1 VNQYGVQKQTLLL
14 TGTTRGVN
22 LERNC
27 LDKGFIRLVDKMGDD
42 SSIVQAARV
51 SYGQGAKTPE
61 EDRNLIRYLMRNKHT
76 SPFEMVEFKFHVK
89 APIFVFRQWQRHRA
103 ASINECSLRYTE
115 AKDEYYVPEINQI
128 CYQSKDN
135 KQGRAMPL
143 DDEEASF
150 FKTQFQLESN
160 VAFDRYNI
168 KLNRGMAKELA
179 RINLPLSTY
188 SEMYWKM
195 DLHNLFHF
203 LKLRLHPYA
212 QYEIRVYAQAILD
225 IIKPIV
231 PISCEAFEDYIL
243 NAQNLSGQEVKVL
256 NELFK
261 DPFIAE
267 MLTTLIE
274 QSELGTREKK
284 ELKNKLI

>member
-1 VNQYGVQKQTLLL
+1 MEGK
-14 TGTTRGVN
+14 
-22 LERNC
+22 C
-27 LDKGFIRLVDKMGDD
+27 LDKGFVRLVDKMGDD
-42 SSIVQAARV
+42 SSVVQAARV
-51 SYGQGAKTPE
+51 SYGQGIKTPE
-61 EDRNLIRYLMRNKHT
+61 EDKNLIRYLMRNKHT

-89 APIFVFRQWQRHRA
+89 APIFVLRQWIRHRT
-103 ASINECSLRYTE
+103 ASTNENSFRYSE
-115 AKDEYYVPEINQI
+115 AKDEYYVPELDKI

-135 KQGRAMPL
+135 KQGRAKEF
-143 DDEEASF
+143 DEEEALF
-150 FKTQFQLESN
+150 LQMQFRAESN
-160 VAFDRYNI
+160 VAFDRYNNKI
-168 KLNRGMAKELA
+168 IQGMAKELA

-203 LKLRLHPYA
+203 LNLRLHPHA

-243 NAQNLSGQEVKVL
+243 NAHNMSHKELNVLS
-256 NELFK
+256 ELLK

-267 MLTTLIE
+267 MFSVLVDK
-274 QSELGTREKK
+274 SELSTREKK
-284 ELKNKLI
+284 ELKEKIS